1 MVRQRKGVGRW
12 YVVVSSYDLDKM
24 ILHICPDGF
33 KKDLLAWCPAVLPHS
48 NSNFGAM
55 QRSFPDDFRPGCFSP
70 QTEFSQKRVFL

>member
-33 KKDLLAWCPAVLPHS
+33 KKDLLAWCCAVPCRHIQIQIL
-48 NSNFGAM
+48 A
-55 QRSFPDDFRPGCFSP
+55 QRREVSLMTF
-70 QTEFSQKRVFL
+70 E